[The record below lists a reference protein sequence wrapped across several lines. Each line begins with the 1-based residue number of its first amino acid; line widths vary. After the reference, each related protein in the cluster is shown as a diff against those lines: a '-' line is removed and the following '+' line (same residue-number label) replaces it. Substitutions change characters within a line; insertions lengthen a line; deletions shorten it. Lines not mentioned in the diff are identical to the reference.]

1 MSAIGAASLKSYTD
15 YEQLVGGIETLF
27 GAGGAKNVKEYADSA
42 GKSIKDV
49 NDEFLILRQAQ
60 KIALENADK
69 AYKTAGLS
77 ANEYME
83 TVTSFAAALKAST
96 ENEVEAAKAA
106 DQAVIDMADNANK
119 MGSSMESIQNAY
131 QGFAKQNYTM
141 LDNLKL
147 GYGGTKEEMVRL
159 LEDAEKLTGIKYDIN
174 NLNDVYSAIHVIQTE
189 LGITGTTA
197 KEASTTIS
205 GSVNSVKASWTN
217 LVTAIAT
224 GEGIDSQVD
233 AFVESL
239 VTASDNIIP
248 RVGGIVDGIGDV
260 ISALIPHI
268 KQKAPQMINAGIE
281 MVSNLATGFIKG
293 LPKRI
298 PKMLAFAQQII
309 DGISQYGPPLL
320 EKGYEILSDLI
331 DGFVESIP
339 EKLPLILDF
348 IQNIADGMAEKAPIL
363 ISKGFELLGKL
374 VSGII
379 SALPILIERVP
390 TIITTFANIINDNF
404 PTILLK
410 GAELIWELIK
420 GIISA
425 IPTLIQNIPKI
436 IEAIV
441 SVIQAFEWMNLGKN
455 IIKWFKDGI
464 TGMINA
470 VKEAAES
477 IRDGVKDK
485 INELP
490 TKLKSIGKDA
500 ISNLSSG
507 ISGKLEDAKK
517 AAKKI
522 FDGITGS
529 FDTIFEDMKTIGK
542 NIIEGI
548 WSGISGAWGWLL
560 DKVGEVA
567 SSLFKRAQKELD
579 IQSPSR
585 KFKWLGEMCVAG
597 WDEGSEG
604 LMDFEPFAKG
614 VQASFAS
621 MKMNVT
627 DHGIHGV
634 KMSGTGGIQQTI
646 NINQPISTPDEMAR
660 AIRLES
666 RYGLMRGIAYG

>member
-1 MSAIGAASLKSYTD
+1 MSAVGVASLKSYAD
-15 YEQLVGGIETLF
+15 YEQLVGGVETLF
-27 GAGGAKNVKEYADSA
+27 KESQDIVYKYAD
-42 GKSIKDV
+42 
-49 NDEFLILRQAQ
+49 
-60 KIALENADK
+60 NA
-69 AYKTAGLS
+69 YITAGLS
-77 ANEYME
+77 ANKYME
-83 TVTSFAAALKAST
+83 TVTGFSASLLQSLDGDTKQAAESA
-96 ENEVEAAKAA
+96 N
-106 DQAVIDMADNANK
+106 QAVIDMSDNANK

-147 GYGGTKEEMVRL
+147 GYGGTKEEMLRL
-159 LEDAEKLTGIKYDIN
+159 LEDAEKLTGIKYDIR
-174 NLNDVYSAIHVIQTE
+174 NLSDVYSAIHVIQTE

-205 GSVNSVKASWTN
+205 GSVNSVKASLTN

-233 AFVESL
+233 AFVESV

-248 RVGGIVDGIGDV
+248 RVGEIVDGIGDV
-260 ISALIPHI
+260 ISALIPRI

-281 MVSNLATGFIKG
+281 MISNLATGFIEG
-293 LPKRI
+293 LPERI
-298 PKMLAFAQQII
+298 PQMLAFAQQII

-320 EKGYEILSDLI
+320 EKGYEILSDLV

-348 IQNIADGMAEKAPIL
+348 IQNIADGMAEKAPVL

-379 SALPILIERVP
+379 SALPILIEKVP

-410 GAELIWELIK
+410 GAQLIWELIK

-441 SVIQAFEWMNLGKN
+441 SVIQAFQWMNLGRN
-455 IIKWFKDGI
+455 IMNWFKDGI
-464 TGMINA
+464 EAMKGA
-470 VKEAAES
+470 VKNAGSS
-477 IRDGVKDK
+477 IS
-485 INELP
+485 
-490 TKLKSIGKDA
+490 KSIESGLA
-500 ISNLSSG
+500 NLPSTLSNLGKSAIYNLGSTISGLQSYIKTNALKIASG
-507 ISGKLEDAKK
+507 IKSAFLNLP
-517 AAKKI
+517 
-522 FDGITGS
+522 S
-529 FDTIFEDMKTIGK
+529 QMVTIGK

-548 WSGISGAWGWLL
+548 WSGISGGWGWLI

-567 SSLFKRAQKELD
+567 SSLFKKAQKELD
-579 IQSPSR
+579 THSPSR

-604 LMDFEPFAKG
+604 LMDFEPFGKG
-614 VQASFAS
+614 IKASFAS
-621 MKMNVT
+621 MKMNATGDGV
-627 DHGIHGV
+627 HGV

-666 RYGLMRGIAYG
+666 RYGLMRDIAYG

>member
-1 MSAIGAASLKSYTD
+1 
-15 YEQLVGGIETLF
+15 
-27 GAGGAKNVKEYADSA
+27 
-42 GKSIKDV
+42 
-49 NDEFLILRQAQ
+49 
-60 KIALENADK
+60 
-69 AYKTAGLS
+69 
-77 ANEYME
+77 ME

-147 GYGGTKEEMVRL
+147 GYGGTKEEMLRL
-159 LEDAEKLTGIKYDIN
+159 LEDAEKLTGIKYDIS
-174 NLNDVYSAIHVIQTE
+174 NLSDVYSAIHVIQTE

-248 RVGGIVDGIGDV
+248 RVGEIVDGISDV
-260 ISALIPHI
+260 ISALIPRI
-268 KQKAPQMINAGIE
+268 KEKAPQMINAGIE
-281 MVSNLATGFIKG
+281 MISNLAAGFIQG
-293 LPKRI
+293 FPQRI

-320 EKGYEILSDLI
+320 EKGYEILSDLV

-363 ISKGFELLGKL
+363 ISKGFELLGKF
-374 VSGII
+374 VTGII
-379 SALPILIERVP
+379 SALPILIEKVP

-410 GAELIWELIK
+410 GVELIWELIK

-441 SVIQAFEWMNLGKN
+441 SVILAFQWVNLGKN
-455 IIKWFKDGI
+455 IINLFKDGI
-464 TGMINA
+464 VGMIGA
-470 VKEAAES
+470 VKDAGSSIAKSIES
-477 IRDGVKDK
+477 GLS
-485 INELP
+485 NLP
-490 TKLKSIGKDA
+490 STLSNLGKSAIHNLGSTISGLKSYIKTNA
-500 ISNLSSG
+500 LKIASG
-507 ISGKLEDAKK
+507 IESAFLNLP
-517 AAKKI
+517 
-522 FDGITGS
+522 S
-529 FDTIFEDMKTIGK
+529 QMVTIGK

-548 WSGISGAWGWLL
+548 WSGISSGWGWLL

-567 SSLFKRAQKELD
+567 NSLFKKAKKVLRIE
-579 IQSPSR
+579 SPSR

-614 VQASFAS
+614 INASFAS
-621 MKMNVT
+621 MKMNATGNGV
-627 DHGIHGV
+627 HGV

-666 RYGLMRGIAYG
+666 RYGLMRDIAYG